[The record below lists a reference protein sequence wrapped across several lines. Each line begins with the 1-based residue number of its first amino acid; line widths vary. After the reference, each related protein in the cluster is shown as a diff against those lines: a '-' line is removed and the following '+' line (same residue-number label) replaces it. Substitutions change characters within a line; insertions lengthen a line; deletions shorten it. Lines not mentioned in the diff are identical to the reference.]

1 MPTSA
6 VPVSQSERA
15 ALADLLEQ
23 LGPDQP
29 TCCEGWTTRDLAT
42 HLVVRDRRPD
52 TMPGLVLGGPFASW
66 TQRMHERTSAARPYG
81 VLVAEVRSGPPRWL
95 PTAWPVLDRL
105 VNTAEMVIHHEDVR
119 RAQPGWAPRELP
131 RAVHDQL
138 WRTVP
143 VLARGKAA
151 PHPPGGLAVR
161 RSDVPDGSAGSER
174 RLRGGTPTT
183 TVTGTPLELLL
194 WVSGRP
200 VVACVDL
207 TVD

>member
-15 ALADLLEQ
+15 ALADLLDR

-29 TCCEGWTTRDLAT
+29 TCCEGWAT
-42 HLVVRDRRPD
+42 QDMAAHLVVRDRRPD
-52 TMPGLVLGGPFASW
+52 AMPGFVLGGPFARW
-66 TQRMHERTSAARPYG
+66 TDRVHGRARERQDFAR
-81 VLVAEVRSGPPRWL
+81 LVADVRSGPPAWV

-131 RAVHDQL
+131 RQVQDQL
-138 WRTVP
+138 WKSVP
-143 VLARGKAA
+143 LLARGGAA
-151 PHPPGGLAVR
+151 PRPTAGLLVQ

-174 RLRGGTPTT
+174 RLHDGEPTT
-183 TVTGTPLELLL
+183 TVTGAPLEVLL
-194 WVSGRP
+194 WVSGRRE
-200 VVACVDL
+200 VACVDL